1 MSKKIVILGG
11 GTGTSTLVRG
21 LKEFPVDISVVV
33 SVCDDGSSTGKLREE
48 FDIPAVGDL
57 RKVLSALSDTEPLFE
72 SLLEYRF
79 NTSSDL
85 NGHAVGNLLLAALC
99 NITGNMSDGI
109 KSLSKVLN
117 LKGKVLPLSEDN
129 VVLMGIMN
137 DGEKIEGEH
146 NITEYKS
153 EIKDIY
159 YKTPPKINPEVI
171 KEIKEAEKNSIM
183 EEFKDKQDELV
194 VGILTRE
201 DENNYFVDLGRIC
214 GILPKSEIIPG
225 EKLVMESSVKAYI
238 SKLELGTKG
247 QLILLSRTH
256 YGFLKRLLEL
266 EIPELS
272 DGSIFLYSVARDA
285 GSRSKI
291 SVYSENSNIDPVG
304 AIIGGKGARINR
316 ISKELNGEKIDVIL
330 YDKDPIKFIQNAL
343 SPAKNVK
350 VIIKDPKKQ
359 EALAI
364 VDQNNLSLAI
374 GKKGQNVK
382 LAARLT
388 HYKIDVKTEEQA
400 QKENLI

>member
-171 KEIKEAEKNSIM
+171 KEIKEADMIILSMGSLYTSVICNLISDDVVRAIDESKGKILYVCNMFTQPGETDDYTVSDHIKTLNNHLGKRKIDTVIVNDGKIPKEFILKYHREEEKDPVVIDKDEINKLNVNVIKDDFIKLRDKGLKHNSI
-183 EEFKDKQDELV
+183 K
-194 VGILTRE
+194 
-201 DENNYFVDLGRIC
+201 
-214 GILPKSEIIPG
+214 
-225 EKLVMESSVKAYI
+225 
-238 SKLELGTKG
+238 
-247 QLILLSRTH
+247 
-256 YGFLKRLLEL
+256 
-266 EIPELS
+266 
-272 DGSIFLYSVARDA
+272 
-285 GSRSKI
+285 
-291 SVYSENSNIDPVG
+291 
-304 AIIGGKGARINR
+304 
-316 ISKELNGEKIDVIL
+316 
-330 YDKDPIKFIQNAL
+330 
-343 SPAKNVK
+343 
-350 VIIKDPKKQ
+350 
-359 EALAI
+359 
-364 VDQNNLSLAI
+364 LSLRI
-374 GKKGQNVK
+374 F
-382 LAARLT
+382 
-388 HYKIDVKTEEQA
+388 EE
-400 QKENLI
+400 LIK

>member
-153 EIKDIY
+153 GIKDIY

-171 KEIKEAEKNSIM
+171 KEIKEADMIILSMGSLYTSVICNLISDDVVRAIDESNGKILYVCNMFTQPGETDDYKVSDHINTINSYLGEHKIDIVVVNTGVINQKIADKYSSL
-183 EEFKDKQDELV
+183 EQKDPVVYDEDNINCKK
-194 VGILTRE
+194 IL
-201 DENNYFVDLGRIC
+201 NNYVSIDEDLIR
-214 GILPKSEIIPG
+214 
-225 EKLVMESSVKAYI
+225 
-238 SKLELGTKG
+238 
-247 QLILLSRTH
+247 H
-256 YGFLKRLLEL
+256 
-266 EIPELS
+266 
-272 DGSIFLYSVARDA
+272 
-285 GSRSKI
+285 
-291 SVYSENSNIDPVG
+291 N
-304 AIIGGKGARINR
+304 
-316 ISKELNGEKIDVIL
+316 VI
-330 YDKDPIKFIQNAL
+330 K
-343 SPAKNVK
+343 
-350 VIIKDPKKQ
+350 
-359 EALAI
+359 
-364 VDQNNLSLAI
+364 LSLDI
-374 GKKGQNVK
+374 YSY
-382 LAARLT
+382 L
-388 HYKIDVKTEEQA
+388 IDED
-400 QKENLI
+400 L